1 MSKLITMLNG
11 EQHKQDWLVEQAA
24 NDDFYY
30 GYLGK
35 VAFSSSNIKKLLDS
49 PRTYYNLM
57 QYGEETNS
65 QALIDGRLIH
75 MMVLEPHKINEL
87 VFADVTTKNTKKWRE
102 MKAEYPAHMLFTQ
115 KEKQKAEKL
124 TEALFKN
131 HQAVELLRDST
142 FEVGAVDDTIE
153 GYPFR
158 AKADILKNDGTIIDL
173 KTTSD
178 LRNFVYSSRHNYSYD
193 VQVYIYCRLFNV
205 DYTKFKFLV
214 IDKLSCDVGVYTVSE
229 DFYNKGE
236 EKVLYALQQY
246 HEFFEN
252 RPLEEIQEMVNNYTI
267 QGEL

>member
-1 MSKLITMLNG
+1 MSKIITMLNG
-11 EQHKQDWLVEQAA
+11 EQHDQDWLVQQAA
-24 NDDFYY
+24 EDDFYY

-57 QYGEETNS
+57 QYGDETNS
-65 QALIDGRLIH
+65 QALRDGRLIH
-75 MMVLEPHKINEL
+75 MMVLEPHKVNEL
-87 VFADVTTKNTKKWRE
+87 VFADVSTKTTKTWKEMSAQYPSHILYTKKERQ
-102 MKAEYPAHMLFTQ
+102 MAER
-115 KEKQKAEKL
+115 L
-124 TEALFKN
+124 TEALLKN
-131 HQAVELLRDST
+131 DQAVELLRDSV
-142 FEVGAVDDTIE
+142 FEVGAVDTIE

-158 AKADILKNDGTIIDL
+158 AKADILKNNGTIIDL

-178 LRNFVYSSRHNYSYD
+178 LRNFVYSARHKYSYD

-236 EKVLYALQQY
+236 EKVMFALQQY
-246 HEFFEN
+246 HDFFEH
-252 RPLEEIQEMVNNYTI
+252 RPLEEIQEMINNYTI

>member
-1 MSKLITMLNG
+1 MKIRMLNG
-11 EQHKQDWLVEQAA
+11 EEHDQSYLVEQAHE
-24 NDDFYY
+24 DDFYY

-35 VAFSSSNIKKLLDS
+35 VAFSSSNLKKLLDS

-65 QALIDGRLIH
+65 QALRDGRLIH
-75 MMVLEPHKINEL
+75 TMVLEPHKIEEMT
-87 VFADVTTKNTKKWRE
+87 FIDVASKNAKKWKDA
-102 MKAEYPAHMLFTQ
+102 KAEHPAHLLYTV
-115 KEKQKAEKL
+115 KERRLAERM

-131 HQAVELLRDST
+131 DQAVELLRDAS
-142 FEVGAVDDTIE
+142 FELPAVDYIE

-158 AKADILKNDGTIIDL
+158 AKADIIKKDGTIIDL

-178 LRNFVYSSRHNYSYD
+178 LRNFVYSARHKYSYD

-214 IDKLSCDVGVYTVSE
+214 IDKLSCDVGVYSVSE
-229 DFYNKGE
+229 EFYNKGE
-236 EKVLYALQQY
+236 EKVMYALQQY
-246 HEFFEN
+246 SDFFED
-252 RPLEEIQEMVNNYTI
+252 RTLEDIQQEINNYTI

>member
-87 VFADVTTKNTKKWRE
+87 VFADVTTRHKGCEQNGA
-102 MKAEYPAHMLFTQ
+102 AEY
-115 KEKQKAEKL
+115 K
-124 TEALFKN
+124 
-131 HQAVELLRDST
+131 
-142 FEVGAVDDTIE
+142 
-153 GYPFR
+153 
-158 AKADILKNDGTIIDL
+158 
-173 KTTSD
+173 
-178 LRNFVYSSRHNYSYD
+178 
-193 VQVYIYCRLFNV
+193 
-205 DYTKFKFLV
+205 
-214 IDKLSCDVGVYTVSE
+214 
-229 DFYNKGE
+229 
-236 EKVLYALQQY
+236 
-246 HEFFEN
+246 
-252 RPLEEIQEMVNNYTI
+252 
-267 QGEL
+267 

>member
-35 VAFSSSNIKKLLDS
+35 VAFSSSNIKKILDS

-65 QALIDGRLIH
+65 QALRDGRLIH
-75 MMVLEPHKINEL
+75 MMVLEPHKVDEL
-87 VFADVTTKNTKKWRE
+87 VFADVTTKTTKKWKE
-102 MKAEYPAHMLFTQ
+102 MSAEYPKHILYTK
-115 KEKQKAEKL
+115 KERQLAERMA
-124 TEALFKN
+124 EALFKN
-131 HQAVELLRDST
+131 EQAVELLRDSQ
-142 FEVGAVDDTIE
+142 FEIPAVDNIE

-158 AKADILKNDGTIIDL
+158 GKADILKNDGTIIDL

-178 LRNFVYSSRHNYSYD
+178 LRNFVYSARHKYSYD

-214 IDKLSCDVGVYTVSE
+214 IDKLSCDVGVYSVSE
-229 DFYNKGE
+229 EFYNKGE
-236 EKVLYALQQY
+236 EKVFFALQQY
-246 HEFFEN
+246 HDFFEN
-252 RPLEEIQEMVNNYTI
+252 RPLDEIQEMINNYTI
-267 QGEL
+267 VGEL